1 MATSLGAAQGSL
13 IEYAG
18 VLPQCGLDCILEQL
32 PQSACKVATN
42 DTCICSDD
50 GLRES
55 MQTCLLQRCD
65 TVDAIDV
72 AKIEA
77 KACGRPI
84 RTRKADIM
92 APLILQIAGILAVLL
107 RLYARWT
114 MMPRLEADDWIMIVC
129 GVIFIVL
136 VVIGQIAGAL
146 AFGEDIWMV
155 EPDKLTLGLK
165 LFFIDEPLYLATI
178 TLTKISVLIFYLR
191 IFPNKSFRRATYA
204 TITYIV
210 TSMTVILFLQIF
222 QCTPISFNWDGWKRD
237 FGTYRCL
244 DLHRLVNIAGG
255 LSISHDL
262 IILVLPLPLLWGL
275 NTSKR
280 SKIGISLMF
289 SLGLFILITACIR
302 LHYLAPFT
310 HSLNPTWDFTDP
322 LIWSGIEA
330 SVSVIVVCLPAIR
343 IFFKYRWSKLFGQNG
358 TARGGVAPRR
368 GLGAVRR
375 KAQDTESADSK
386 ENAITA
392 IDEGA
397 AGEMYAT
404 ELASVVSTEEKN
416 DFVFSF
422 QSTRMEADES
432 GLELELEEVVP
443 GEEPVRYPDGAY
455 AKERN

>member
-1 MATSLGAAQGSL
+1 
-13 IEYAG
+13 
-18 VLPQCGLDCILEQL
+18 
-32 PQSACKVATN
+32 
-42 DTCICSDD
+42 
-50 GLRES
+50 
-55 MQTCLLQRCD
+55 
-65 TVDAIDV
+65 
-72 AKIEA
+72 
-77 KACGRPI
+77 
-84 RTRKADIM
+84 M
-92 APLILQIAGILAVLL
+92 APLVLQIAGILAVLL

-136 VVIGQIAGAL
+136 VVIGQIAGAI

-210 TSMTVILFLQIF
+210 TSMMVILFLQIF
-222 QCTPISFNWDGWKRD
+222 QCTPINFNWDGWKRD

-275 NTSKR
+275 NISKR
-280 SKIGISLMF
+280 SKVGISFMF

-343 IFFKYRWSKLFGQNG
+343 IFFVYGWSKLFSQNG
-358 TARGGVAPRR
+358 TAGGGMAPGR

-386 ENAITA
+386 ENAIDA
-392 IDEGA
+392 IDEEA
-397 AGEMYAT
+397 ADSMYAT
-404 ELASVVSTEEKN
+404 QLASVVSTEKN
-416 DFVFSF
+416 DLVFSF

-432 GLELELEEVVP
+432 ELEPELEEAIP
-443 GEEPVRYPDGAY
+443 GDV
-455 AKERN
+455 

>member
-1 MATSLGAAQGSL
+1 
-13 IEYAG
+13 
-18 VLPQCGLDCILEQL
+18 
-32 PQSACKVATN
+32 
-42 DTCICSDD
+42 
-50 GLRES
+50 
-55 MQTCLLQRCD
+55 
-65 TVDAIDV
+65 
-72 AKIEA
+72 
-77 KACGRPI
+77 
-84 RTRKADIM
+84 
-92 APLILQIAGILAVLL
+92 
-107 RLYARWT
+107 
-114 MMPRLEADDWIMIVC
+114 MPRLEADDWIMIVC

-280 SKIGISLMF
+280 SKIGISFMF

-358 TARGGVAPRR
+358 TARGDSAPRR
-368 GLGAVRR
+368 GLSAVRR

-392 IDEGA
+392 IDEEA
-397 AGEMYAT
+397 AEGMYAT

-432 GLELELEEVVP
+432 ELELEPEEVVS